1 MFPTASEIGN
11 HPSTFHKKVPL
22 GLKLKDSRK
31 KKENRVDLSISLTLP
46 CISNLLK
53 AHFFGSSS
61 FLFLETILGLSQ
73 FIRPSFIF
81 SLSTSLFLLTTF
93 NNFNF
98 TEHIV
103 LNIFNS
109 LYIWKLHL
117 LPFSIYHNIVS
128 HCMFF
133 SSFILCGNINC
144 VNLYLRLALWSL

>member
-1 MFPTASEIGN
+1 MVLTWSSNHLLVVLISFYYVTGVRKQIINWMLKFFHDMFPTASEIGN

-61 FLFLETILGLSQ
+61 VLFLKTILGLSQ

-98 TEHIV
+98 TET
-103 LNIFNS
+103 
-109 LYIWKLHL
+109 Y
-117 LPFSIYHNIVS
+117 
-128 HCMFF
+128 CT
-133 SSFILCGNINC
+133 
-144 VNLYLRLALWSL
+144 